1 MRFYWDFFKFE
12 RSYPGFSMIIS
23 NVFNGRNLNGEIGTA
38 TVTIC
43 GTMLLEGFCNE
54 CFVERF
60 SLHHSVIE
68 CVCN

>member
-1 MRFYWDFFKFE
+1 
-12 RSYPGFSMIIS
+12 MIIS